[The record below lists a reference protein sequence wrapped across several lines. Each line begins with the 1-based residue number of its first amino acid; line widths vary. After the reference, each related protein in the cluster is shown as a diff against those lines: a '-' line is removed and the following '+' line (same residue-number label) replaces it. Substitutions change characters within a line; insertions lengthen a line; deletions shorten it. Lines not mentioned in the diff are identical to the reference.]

1 MNYAQQIYAPLREHG
16 LSVQQAR
23 IMTAE
28 IGWEN
33 SFNPDFLFGSHT
45 DPKNGATNVGLISW
59 QRIRVKKLIMRLTAK
74 DLYKN
79 GKKTRSKAS
88 LDRMVKYMLSEIS
101 SNPAYSKTKS
111 EFLNNPKLHTI
122 KDTKY

>member
-1 MNYAQQIYAPLREHG
+1 
-16 LSVQQAR
+16 
-23 IMTAE
+23 MTAE
-28 IGWEN
+28 IVGREN
-33 SFNPDFLFGSHT
+33 SFNPDFLFVSHA

-111 EFLNNPKLHTI
+111 EFLNNPKLYTI
-122 KDTKY
+122 KDPKY